1 MQLVNHAIL
10 ITRQERDQIEEY
22 AREIA
27 RRRTAEYTR
36 RLADTVAKQQL
47 EQVRGKI
54 AEVAAFHMLK
64 AAGLTPEYPD
74 FEIWTDKVR
83 RQKGHCS
90 DIVTSGGGFGVKS
103 VKANHK
109 DPSWVF
115 QKSDPLR
122 DDKYLLFLVNEDYK
136 NGQATLRWSMTP
148 SEIREFQAPLVMHA
162 PSKFAVYDKHL
173 LASMGDSE

>member
-1 MQLVNHAIL
+1 MQLINHSMVIS
-10 ITRQERDQIEEY
+10 RQERDQIEEY
-22 AREIA
+22 AREVT
-27 RRRTAEYTR
+27 RHRTAEYTR
-36 RLADTVAKQQL
+36 RLAAGVAKQQL
-47 EQVRGKI
+47 DQVRGKI

-64 AAGLTPEYPD
+64 SAGMTPEFPD

-90 DIVTSGGGFGVKS
+90 DIVTSSGGFGVKS
-103 VKANHK
+103 VNANHK

-115 QKSDPLR
+115 QKSDPLL

-136 NGQATLRWSMTP
+136 NGQATLRWSLAP
-148 SEIREFQAPLVMHA
+148 NEIRESQAPLVMHA

-173 LASMGDSE
+173 LASMGDA

>member
-1 MQLVNHAIL
+1 MQLINHSIV
-10 ITRQERDQIEEY
+10 ISRQERDQIEEY

-27 RRRTAEYTR
+27 RRRAAEYSR
-36 RLADTVAKQQL
+36 RLADPVAKQQL

-64 AAGLTPEYPD
+64 DAGRNPEFPD
-74 FEIWTDKVR
+74 FEIWDSKTYR
-83 RQKGHCS
+83 AKGHCS
-90 DIVTSGGGFGVKS
+90 DIVTSDAGYGVKS

-115 QKSDPLR
+115 QKSDPLL
-122 DDKYLLFLVNEDYK
+122 DDKYLFFVVDEDYK
-136 NGQATLRWSMTP
+136 GGMATLRWSLTP
-148 SEIREFQAPLVMHA
+148 NEVREFQAPLVMHA

-173 LASMGDSE
+173 LASMGDS